1 MYLSGFTVDFLTCRL
16 FFYLPSLP
24 PFSILFLPLI
34 TKIRFQY
41 AGCKQMC
48 EVVKCIEKLLDWV
61 FGDLGQANYALD
73 WIQHN
78 YEVPFF
84 GQIRHLDES
93 L

>member
-1 MYLSGFTVDFLTCRL
+1 
-16 FFYLPSLP
+16 
-24 PFSILFLPLI
+24 
-34 TKIRFQY
+34 
-41 AGCKQMC
+41 MC